1 VVRDAEGKPAYV
13 VSMVSDISERK
24 RSEAQLLE
32 QLDELR
38 RFQKVT
44 VDRELRMLEL
54 EVQLRALKG
63 RAAA

>member
-1 VVRDAEGKPAYV
+1 
-13 VSMVSDISERK
+13 MVHDISERK
-24 RSEAQLLE
+24 QAETQLLE

-54 EVQLRALKG
+54 EAQMRALKG
-63 RAAA
+63 KAA